1 MYTNLNKGLSPSTK
15 LHKKSADNTP
25 YEPIYTTI
33 LNKIGEMSEIRNQV
47 CERLPAD
54 HPFQPP
60 MVKPFSFV
68 PADAEV
74 VSEQAVP
81 EPDDDTLSLLVY

>member
-1 MYTNLNKGLSPSTK
+1 
-15 LHKKSADNTP
+15 
-25 YEPIYTTI
+25 
-33 LNKIGEMSEIRNQV
+33 MSEIRNQV